1 MQRRTV
7 SDVST
12 PASSAGGISWTGS
25 SDESSGEK
33 GGKIRRQQKSQFQ
46 NALLFLGIMSLI
58 FLVTIVK
65 LRHGTKTH
73 NSLLRSRV
81 LNKQGIGSLDL
92 DLVPPQ
98 HGSTFLPPN
107 SIYKLSVEDATG
119 QEVSLEKYA
128 GIVTLVV
135 NVACLWGKTKV
146 TYEQLAVLQSKYQ
159 SKGFSVLAFP
169 TNDFNQE
176 LGSNEQIQEYVSE
189 HFPQVSFPVFGM
201 TSLKD
206 NPVYQTFQRQLPNA
220 HVQHNFFKYL
230 VDQNG
235 VAVSMFH
242 KKEDPLTL
250 EEHIEKLLGPPV
262 HRQVTE

>member
-1 MQRRTV
+1 MQRRAV
-7 SDVST
+7 SDVRS
-12 PASSAGGISWTGS
+12 ASSAEISWIGS
-25 SDESSGEK
+25 EDSSYGEK
-33 GGKIRRQQKSQFQ
+33 GGKIRRRQKSKLQ
-46 NALLFLGIMSLI
+46 NGLLFLGIMSLI
-58 FLVTIVK
+58 ILVAMVK
-65 LRHGTKTH
+65 LRHNEKH
-73 NSLLRSRV
+73 NSSLRSRA
-81 LNKQGIGSLDL
+81 LNKRGMESHDL
-92 DLVPPQ
+92 GLVPPQ

-176 LGSNEQIQEYVSE
+176 LGSNEDIQEYVSE
-189 HFPQVSFPVFGM
+189 HFPQVSFPVFGL
-201 TSLKD
+201 TSLKE
-206 NPVYQTFQRQLPNA
+206 NPVYRKFELQLPEA

-262 HRQVTE
+262 HKLVTE